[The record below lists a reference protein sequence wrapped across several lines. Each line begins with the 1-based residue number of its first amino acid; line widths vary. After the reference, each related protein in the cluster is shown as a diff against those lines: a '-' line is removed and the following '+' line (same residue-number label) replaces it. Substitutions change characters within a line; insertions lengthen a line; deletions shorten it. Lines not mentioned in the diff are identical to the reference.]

1 MTNPAYVLAVADLAD
16 CRELRL
22 ALPSSPDKRRE
33 FDDDLVK
40 MPVELNGCLFD
51 FEGPQLSAGGFRS
64 GHN

>member
-40 MPVELNGCLFD
+40 IPGELNGHCS
-51 FEGPQLSAGGFRS
+51 ENPQLS
-64 GHN
+64 GHRKPAQSS